1 MRIRGEKLNT
11 SPAASDRHGP
21 PWRSRAQSSR
31 VQMRVM
37 MHTVMKLLQCTKLH
51 LGRLY
56 ICTRTNCWQV
66 VMAHWDAWVL
76 MREVD
81 DDLGEVDDDLGRR
94 RPAHFCLRCK
104 HVLICAKWYVTMLH
118 GFNRCKTLYKYIF
131 HINIKY
137 HDICPRYLH
146 VLTYVKWCVTW
157 IQHKKAY
164 LEQHLHILLNV
175 WASYVCDY
183 IRESVFTNVKT
194 NVTFVVTY
202 VYIVKK
208 HVSAMMH
215 IPSVHA
221 SRASTNPHKFNANV
235 EDGRRGREGGRGR

>member
-1 MRIRGEKLNT
+1 MFLQKSLGGIGYNAASELFAEKKTGTSEFLREAIDFLLDLLDFKFPEEKIMRIRGEKLNT

-104 HVLICAKWYVTMLH
+104 HVLICAK
-118 GFNRCKTLYKYIF
+118 
-131 HINIKY
+131 
-137 HDICPRYLH
+137 
-146 VLTYVKWCVTW
+146 
-157 IQHKKAY
+157 
-164 LEQHLHILLNV
+164 
-175 WASYVCDY
+175 
-183 IRESVFTNVKT
+183 
-194 NVTFVVTY
+194 
-202 VYIVKK
+202 
-208 HVSAMMH
+208 
-215 IPSVHA
+215 
-221 SRASTNPHKFNANV
+221 
-235 EDGRRGREGGRGR
+235 